1 MLAKLPKVSKSK
13 SQEQNEPWQQNETP
27 EQIKQRVQ
35 NIISSPGV
43 DNDDAELICNMI
55 DKNHVQDLLYLR
67 YYVQNLKNDPR
78 MKLKSIRCVGNTN
91 SNTGELTLYIGD
103 RKKIPVI
110 PHGTSIFRVTVNIL
124 NNALNDNPF
133 LKELNVISNNNDSS
147 CFDLYCLV
155 LATNMTNFKCSTQ
168 SKGNNDFLEF
178 SELMLVHPQ
187 SGKDGKHLTPHFEEK
202 YLAMLG
208 FHVCLEP
215 IVLKTDE
222 QEASECDEGASPT
235 KSPYASNDSI
245 ASSYSTSSSLETVG
259 MSEEEDTDLNPLT
272 PSPHVLGPSLYEPMF
287 FPDTPGT
294 PKTSRRSK

>member
-1 MLAKLPKVSKSK
+1 MLTKLPKVSKNR

-55 DKNHVQDLLYLR
+55 DKNHKQDLLYLR
-67 YYVQNLKNDPR
+67 YYVQNLKNDPK
-78 MKLKSIRCVGNTN
+78 MKLKSVRCVGNTD
-91 SNTGELTLYIGD
+91 SNTGELILYTGN
-103 RKKIPVI
+103 RKKTPII
-110 PHGTSIFRVTVNIL
+110 SRGTSIFIVTVNVS
-124 NNALNDNPF
+124 NSALNDDPF

-147 CFDLYCLV
+147 FFDLYCLV
-155 LATNMTNFKCSTQ
+155 SATNMTNFKCSTQ
-168 SKGNNDFLEF
+168 SKVNHDFIEF

-208 FHVCLEP
+208 FHVRLEP
-215 IVLKTDE
+215 IAPKTDE
-222 QEASECDEGASPT
+222 QEASECEGASPS

-245 ASSYSTSSSLETVG
+245 ASSYSTSSSLETIG
-259 MSEEEDTDLNPLT
+259 LSDEEDTDLNPLT
-272 PSPHVLGPSLYEPMF
+272 PSPHVLGPSLYEPIF